1 MADRVNRAGQ
11 VLGRMSRAFRP
22 PDGLTLVKAEI
33 AAILAWR
40 SEDGDEAYR
49 ARHLRRSWEVVLP
62 ELVYGRPTAGKD
74 EQEGPGA

>member
-49 ARHLRRSWEVVLP
+49 AQHRRPTWEVVLP
-62 ELVYGRPTAGKD
+62 DLVFGHPAAGKD
-74 EQEGPGA
+74 EQEGLGA